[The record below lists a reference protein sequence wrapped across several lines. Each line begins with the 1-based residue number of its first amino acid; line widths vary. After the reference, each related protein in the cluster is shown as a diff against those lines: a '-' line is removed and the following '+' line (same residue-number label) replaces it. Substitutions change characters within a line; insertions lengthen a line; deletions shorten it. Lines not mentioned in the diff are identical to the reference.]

1 MISPPP
7 DLIQRV
13 RTALSAE
20 LEPVRAAADLPAGPG
35 SYLLLLHLAAKLTP
49 GVPKFAGCTLS
60 PGWYLY
66 AGSARGPG
74 GIAARAGRHLR
85 ADKPVRWHVDHLTN
99 AADQVLA
106 APVPDTSECEIAGS
120 LASTAGFSI
129 PVAGFGS
136 SDCRRC
142 EAHLLVYDRSA

>member
-1 MISPPP
+1 MIAPPP

-20 LEPVRAAADLPAGPG
+20 LEPVRAAVDLPAGSG
-35 SYLLLLHLAAKLTP
+35 SYLLLVRLAARLTP
-49 GVPKFAGCTLS
+49 DLPKFAGCTLS

-66 AGSARGPG
+66 AGSAHGPG

-85 ADKPVRWHVDHLTN
+85 IDKPVRWHIDHLTI
-99 AADQVLA
+99 AADQVWA
-106 APVPDTSECEIAGS
+106 APVPGATECDIAGC
-120 LASTAGFSI
+120 LADDDGFSI

-136 SDCRRC
+136 SDCRTC
-142 EAHLLVYDRSA
+142 EAHLLAYDASA